1 MKKTQ
6 IKTKLSAFTLIELL
20 VVIAILG
27 ILMSLM
33 FPQINNALQN
43 ANATK
48 LGNNGMNIVKAIVQE
63 NIVRDSN
70 SRGTIWP
77 SKNANFFGKVDYTA
91 AADSETYFSDLI
103 QSQALEN
110 MSWSMFSGAGV
121 PAARDQTEFEG
132 GGYNA
137 WSMIAGLD
145 ENAQDDTPFIFSRN
159 FDITISDIQGE
170 NPSPL
175 NGKFLADVRPF
186 GNSRVVFVQKGT
198 GMQVQR
204 AKDLADP
211 LLFLFGSTFNDK
223 TNAAAKVVQ
232 AKGVKE

>member
-1 MKKTQ
+1 MKKTP

-91 AADSETYFSDLI
+91 AANSE
-103 QSQALEN
+103 
-110 MSWSMFSGAGV
+110 
-121 PAARDQTEFEG
+121 R
-132 GGYNA
+132 
-137 WSMIAGLD
+137 
-145 ENAQDDTPFIFSRN
+145 
-159 FDITISDIQGE
+159 
-170 NPSPL
+170 
-175 NGKFLADVRPF
+175 
-186 GNSRVVFVQKGT
+186 
-198 GMQVQR
+198 
-204 AKDLADP
+204 
-211 LLFLFGSTFNDK
+211 
-223 TNAAAKVVQ
+223 
-232 AKGVKE
+232 